1 MTVSAERLAR
11 RIDAAQGKIPC
22 DVILKNARFLDVFN
36 CTFRQGDIGIIDGTI
51 VATLPGLSGKRVV
64 DCQGDTIVPGFI
76 DAHVHLE
83 SSLVIPES
91 FERVVLPR
99 GTTTVIADPHEI
111 ANVHG
116 ARGLEYFLEA
126 AANMHLNMRVQMSSC
141 VPATQHETNGAGEID
156 AQALSALASHH
167 KALGLAEMMNFPGV
181 LGNDPNVLAKLEAF
195 SGRVIDGH
203 APLVT
208 GRALEAYAAAG
219 ISSCHESSQLSE
231 AREKLGIGIAVWIRE
246 GSVAKDAD
254 TLAQLVTLATS
265 TSVGFC
271 TDDRN
276 PLDIASEGH
285 LDHVLRKVLAKGVDP
300 AVVYRAASWAVAR
313 HYGLKGLGAIAP
325 GYRAD
330 IVRLGDPATA
340 TVRETFV
347 RGTPAE
353 ELDAVTPA
361 KADDRNSIRIT
372 VPEARDLEGATGSVH
387 VIDVIPGKIVTGRS
401 VAKHDAPGIHHLT
414 VLERHGF
421 GRAPANA
428 YVRGFGLDFKG
439 AIASSVGHDSH
450 NLIVVGSS
458 TSDMRVALAALA
470 ETGGGF
476 CVVKDGKVLARLALP
491 IAGLMTKASPK
502 EVENELRELRA
513 ASHATGCSLEEPF
526 LQLAFLSLPVIP
538 SLKLTDHGLFD
549 VDAFRVINVQAA

>member
-1 MTVSAERLAR
+1 MTVSVERLAR
-11 RIDAAQGKIPC
+11 RIDAAQGRIPC
-22 DVILKNARFLDVFN
+22 DVILKNARFLDVFA
-36 CTFRQGDIGIIDGTI
+36 CTVREGDIGIIDGTI
-51 VATLPGLSGKRVV
+51 VATLPGLSGRRVI
-64 DCQGDTIVPGFI
+64 DCAGDTLVPGFI

-83 SSLVIPES
+83 SSLVLPES
-91 FERVVLPR
+91 FERLVLPR

-116 ARGLEYFLEA
+116 VKGLQYFLDA
-126 AANMHLNMRVQMSSC
+126 AASMHLDMRVMMSSC
-141 VPATQHETNGAGEID
+141 VPATIYETNGGGEID
-156 AQALSALASHH
+156 AQALATLALHH

-181 LGNDPNVLAKLEAF
+181 LHNDPGVLAKLEAF

-219 ISSCHESSQLSE
+219 ISSCHESSQLNE
-231 AREKLGIGIAVWIRE
+231 AKEKLGLGISVWIRE

-254 TLAQLVTLATS
+254 TLASLLTLATS

-276 PLDIASEGH
+276 PLDIAREGH

-300 AVVYRAASWAVAR
+300 SVAYRAASWTVAR
-313 HYGLKGLGAIAP
+313 HYGLKSLGAIAP

-330 IVRLGDPATA
+330 IVQLGDYTTA
-340 TVRETFV
+340 TVKDTFV
-347 RGTPAE
+347 KGTNVT
-353 ELDAVTPA
+353 ELDSVKSI

-372 VPEARDLEGATGSVH
+372 IPEAHDLEGPSGLVH

-401 VAKHDAPGIHHLT
+401 VAQSNATGIHRLT
-414 VLERHGF
+414 VLERHGHH
-421 GRAPANA
+421 RAPANA
-428 YVRGFGLDFKG
+428 YVRGFGDAFRG

-450 NLIVVGSS
+450 NLIVVGFS
-458 TSDMRVALAALA
+458 TKDMRFALAALA
-470 ETGGGF
+470 DTGGGF
-476 CVVKDGKVLARLALP
+476 CVVKDGRVAALLALP
-491 IAGLMTKASPK
+491 VAGLMTNASP
-502 EVENELRELRA
+502 EQVERDLTNLRK
-513 ASHATGCSLEEPF
+513 ASHAAGCALEEPF

-549 VDAFRVINVQAA
+549 VDAFNVIGVQAA